1 VWEDIQLL
9 VLCTL
14 LVIML
19 YGHLGGGV
27 YGLNDDRDRRNCGM
41 S

>member
-9 VLCTL
+9 VLCAI

-19 YGHLGGGV
+19 YGHLGGCKVRMMTGI
-27 YGLNDDRDRRNCGM
+27 GGNCGI